1 MSKTFR
7 LITLGCKVNQ
17 YESACLRETFLQA
30 GWLEAPRGGKA
41 DASIVNTCIV
51 TRSASY
57 QSRQAIRRAIRENPG
72 GLTAA
77 VGCYA
82 VVFSEHLME
91 IRGLDLVAGNR
102 AKLRLPDLFHLR
114 EKEDFPLLVSE
125 DLSSP
130 AFPDLL
136 PVSGRTRAVLKIQ
149 DGCDSFCSY
158 CIVPY
163 ARGPVRSLDPLR
175 VLENLEALS
184 DKGYREVVL
193 TGIHLG
199 RYGSDLQPPQSL
211 KDLLVLIGRKKL
223 GLRVRLSS
231 LEPKE
236 IGHELIEMVASE
248 AWLCRHFHIPL
259 QSGDNHILEKMNRH
273 YTAQEFRSLVEEIH
287 VRVPLAAIGVDILS
301 GFPGE
306 GESAH
311 LSTCNLVQDLPLSY
325 FHVFPYSPR
334 EGTSAWSLP
343 GRVPDR
349 DIKRRTAGLRVL
361 GEGKR
366 RTFYESCVGKTFE
379 VLSEG
384 WDKEGV
390 SIKGLSDNY
399 VPAVFNSSE
408 ASQNEMVRVQI
419 DRVDAKTV
427 YGTRCTARTFSH
439 AEITEV
445 TE

>member
-1 MSKTFR
+1 VAKTFR
-7 LITLGCKVNQ
+7 VITLGCKVNQ
-17 YESACLRETFLQA
+17 FESACLRATLLQA

-41 DASIVNTCIV
+41 DASIINTCIV
-51 TRSASY
+51 TRRASY
-57 QSRQAIRRAIRENPG
+57 QSRQAVRRAIRENPG

-82 VVFSEHLME
+82 VVFPDHFMD

-102 AKLRLPDLFHLR
+102 AKFRLPDLLQVL
-114 EKEDFPLLVSE
+114 EKKDFPHLVPE

-199 RYGSDLQPPQSL
+199 RYGSDLQPPPSL

-273 YTAQEFRSLVEEIH
+273 YTAKEFRSLVEEIH

-349 DIKRRTAGLRVL
+349 DIRRRTAGLRVL
-361 GEGKR
+361 GEEKR
-366 RTFYESCVGKTFE
+366 RSFYESCVGKTFE

-384 WDKEGV
+384 WEKEGF

-399 VPAVFNSSE
+399 VPVVFESSK
-408 ASQNEMVRVQI
+408 ASQNEMVSVRV

-427 YGTRCTARTFSH
+427 YGTRCTGPLVGISRG
-439 AEITEV
+439 
-445 TE
+445 